1 MEVKRMATKKE
12 YLKYLSD
19 DNLLFIENEYIRIG
33 ANLSLGGALTF
44 LAEKGAE
51 NLINNY
57 DWGRQVQ
64 MSFYSH
70 PVPHLPEGIENNPG
84 WDYIGWNPIQSGD
97 CFRNR
102 SDIVDYKH
110 TVDEIYI
117 KSIPRHWPLN
127 NCKGECTFEVWYRLE
142 GKTVMVTSRLNN
154 ARMDKTQYSARGQEL
169 PAVYTNATWYKLV
182 SYCDTEP
189 FTGGAIREICNKENG
204 RGWPWESFFP
214 TESWAA
220 LVDDEGYGLG
230 VYNGQTNCFGGGFYG
245 EKGVR
250 DAIDQNT
257 GYITPGAREILDH
270 DIVYTYNYTLIVGTV
285 DEIRA
290 RVYELDDA
298 DRRRKFTFDKD
309 RDHFYYK
316 DITDKGFGNQD
327 CLDFD
332 FAEGGTICSP
342 DVFVSKKQN
351 KILID
356 GIFEGGNIPGKAQ
369 VFIIYDGMDNRGRI
383 NKEVEFTIPGDGTR
397 KIHEIDMS
405 GIDSAYISVKLE
417 LLASGHAKIYSVEF
431 AE

>member
-1 MEVKRMATKKE
+1 MATKKE

-19 DNLLFIENEYIRIG
+19 ENLLFIENEHLRLG
-33 ANLSLGGALTF
+33 ANLSLGGALTH
-44 LAEKGAE
+44 LAEKGKE

-64 MSFYSH
+64 MSFYSG
-70 PVPHLPEGIENNPG
+70 PVPHLPEGVQNNPG

-102 SDIVDYKH
+102 SDILDYYQKEN
-110 TVDEIYI
+110 EIYI
-117 KSIPRHWPLN
+117 KSVPRHWPLN

-142 GKTVMVTSRLNN
+142 GKMVMVTSRLNN
-154 ARMDKTQYSARGQEL
+154 ARTDKTQFPARGQEL

-189 FTGGAIREICNKENG
+189 FTGGPIREICNKENG

-220 LVDDEGYGLG
+220 LVDDDGYGLG
-230 VYNGQTNCFGGGFYG
+230 VYNGQTNRFGGGFYG

-250 DAIDQNT
+250 DSIDQNT
-257 GYITPGAREILDH
+257 GYITPGAIEIIDH
-270 DIVYTYNYTLIVGTV
+270 NIVYTYDYALIIGTV
-285 DEIRA
+285 DEIRQE
-290 RVYELDDA
+290 VYKLDDA
-298 DRRRKFTFDKD
+298 ERRRKFSFQKD
-309 RDHFYYK
+309 RNHFYYK
-316 DITDKGFGNQD
+316 NITDKGFGNQE

-332 FAEGGTICSP
+332 FAEGGVLCSP
-342 DVFVSKKQN
+342 EVFVGRDKK

-356 GIFEGGNIPGKAQ
+356 AELSGGEIVGKAT
-369 VFIIYDGMDNRGRI
+369 VILVYDGMDNRGRTAKSVDFKL
-383 NKEVEFTIPGDGTR
+383 NGDGIR

-405 GIDSAYISVKLE
+405 DIDSAYLSVKLE
-417 LLASGHAKIYSVEF
+417 FETAGHAKVYAFEF
-431 AE
+431 AK